1 MSKDKILKAPCFKY
15 SEDFFWVNNISLT
28 FQFFREGRGLIGPL
42 VVPDDIFFEER
53 PIDNEVPE
61 VDGLVSLEKKP
72 EDTQQAEQEPAHPE
86 PVDGQPAEELA
97 GEQQTVEVQPGENPP
112 MEQQLMEE
120 QPAAE
125 LTGEEQTVEVQP
137 EEHQPMEQRHAQANN
152 EVEMDMGQQQQQVQ
166 FK

>member
-1 MSKDKILKAPCFKY
+1 M
-15 SEDFFWVNNISLT
+15 
-28 FQFFREGRGLIGPL
+28 FFREGRGLIGPL
-42 VVPDDIFFEER
+42 VAPDDIFFGER

-72 EDTQQAEQEPAHPE
+72 ENTQQAEQEPTYPE

-97 GEQQTVEVQPGENPP
+97 GEQQIIEVQPVENPP

-152 EVEMDMGQQQQQVQ
+152 EVEMDMGQQQQVQ